1 MSWVPQDDG
10 STLCE
15 EHGER
20 FRAPV
25 TCSKCDGAASA
36 IEVVTTEAELL
47 DERAAEMDLG
57 DELDDERWFLTASRR
72 LWSWAKA
79 AHGGEGHDAGGHAA
93 HGFEPNHKAA
103 HNYVAEAIKA
113 RRAKAELTA
122 RRRDWLRYERAA
134 KRALGIRSGTPEAAA
149 LTAAMKGAAAREV
162 SN

>member
-57 DELDDERWFLTASRR
+57 DELDDP
-72 LWSWAKA
+72 A
-79 AHGGEGHDAGGHAA
+79 AG
-93 HGFEPNHKAA
+93 PSP
-103 HNYVAEAIKA
+103 AEA
-113 RRAKAELTA
+113 EH
-122 RRRDWLRYERAA
+122 
-134 KRALGIRSGTPEAAA
+134 ALAPHTAAA
-149 LTAAMKGAAAREV
+149 LARERRRTAHEELT
-162 SN
+162 SQYATASLPLAA